1 MAENRGRVI
10 PHLVREPKTMNTKTQ
25 KSHEV
30 GLVTSVRDYM
40 VSLSGLP
47 SVSINEIIQNK
58 STGAHAWISKLDKDV
73 VEAFLFDQNTPA
85 YPGDVFFRTGVP
97 LSVPA
102 SEKLLGRVISPL
114 GLPLDG
120 KSAIH
125 ANLMPL
131 EKSPPP
137 VGQRRLISD
146 QLVTGF
152 AVVDSLLPL
161 GKGQRELVLGD
172 PRSGK
177 SEFLAEV
184 FANQK
189 DTNVICI
196 WAAIGQPI
204 VQIKSVVETL
214 KKLGALTH
222 TIIVAT
228 SSSEPVPVIFLTP
241 HAAFSIAEYFQLQGR
256 DVLVVLDDMGRH
268 AKTYRAISLLARR
281 KPGREA
287 YPGDTFWQ
295 HARLL
300 ERAGNFTKGSIT
312 ALPVIEID
320 LSEFTT
326 FIPTN
331 LMATTDG
338 HLLFRTDLSNQGQRP
353 AIDIARSVTRVG
365 RQTQTQL
372 QNLLS
377 DRIKSILARSKE
389 LSTLSHLASTLPQE
403 TQTAIAQSQA
413 IEEILRQEG
422 TYLPE
427 EVQTALFGLVLTK
440 MGKTKDV
447 KFWAELKKDKR
458 MEKIAAGI
466 LKIGSIEEMVKKLE
480 RAVPA

>member
-1 MAENRGRVI
+1 
-10 PHLVREPKTMNTKTQ
+10 MNKQSQ
-25 KSHEV
+25 KSKEV

-40 VSLSGLP
+40 VTLSGLP
-47 SVSINEIIQNK
+47 NVSINEIIQNK
-58 STGAHAWISKLDKDV
+58 STGAHAWISKLDENIA
-73 VEAFLFDQNTPA
+73 EAFLFDQNTPA
-85 YPGDVFFRTGVP
+85 YPGDLFFRTNQP

-102 SEKLLGRVISPL
+102 SDSLLGRVISPL

-120 KSAIH
+120 KSAIR
-125 ANLMPL
+125 ANFMPL
-131 EKSPPP
+131 EKSPPIAA
-137 VGQRRLISD
+137 QRRLISN

-161 GKGQRELVLGD
+161 GKGQRELILGD

-177 SEFLAEV
+177 SEFLAEI

-189 DTNVICI
+189 ETGVICI

-204 VQIKSVVETL
+204 VRIKSVVENL
-214 KKLGALTH
+214 KNLGALKH
-222 TIIVAT
+222 TIVVAT

-241 HAAFSIAEYFQLQGR
+241 HAAFSIAEYFQEQGR
-256 DVLVVLDDMGRH
+256 DVLVVLDDMGTH

-300 ERAGNFTKGSIT
+300 ERAGNFANGSIT
-312 ALPVIEID
+312 ALPVIEVD

-338 HLLFRTDLSNQGQRP
+338 HLLFRADLSNQGQRP
-353 AIDIARSVTRVG
+353 AIDISRSVTRVG

-377 DRIKSILARSKE
+377 DRIKSILARSRE

-427 EVQTALFGLVLTK
+427 EGQTALFGLVLTNL
-440 MGKTKDV
+440 GKEKDV
-447 KFWAELKKDKR
+447 KFWANIKKTLPETAKKDK
-458 MEKIAAGI
+458 KWQKLTKDI
-466 LKIGSIEEMVKKLE
+466 LKFKNIEELVKVLE
-480 RAVPA
+480 RTRI

>member
-1 MAENRGRVI
+1 
-10 PHLVREPKTMNTKTQ
+10 MNKQSQ
-25 KSHEV
+25 KSKEV
-30 GLVTSVRDYM
+30 GLVMSVRDYM
-40 VSLSGLP
+40 VTLNGLP
-47 SVSINEIIQNK
+47 EISINEIIKNK
-58 STGAHAWISKLDKDV
+58 STGAHAWISKLDGEV

-85 YPGDVFFRTGVP
+85 YPGDVFFRTGEP

-102 SEKLLGRVISPL
+102 SEGLLGRIISPL

-120 KSAIH
+120 KSAAH
-125 ANLMPL
+125 SPTSMLL
-131 EKSPPP
+131 EKSPPKID
-137 VGQRRLISD
+137 QRRLITD

-152 AVVDSLLPL
+152 AAVDSLLPL

-177 SEFLAEV
+177 SVFLAEI

-189 DTNVICI
+189 DTGVICI

-204 VQIKSVVETL
+204 VQIKGVVENL
-214 KKLGALTH
+214 KKLGALKN
-222 TIIVAT
+222 TIVVAT

-241 HAAFSIAEYFQLQGR
+241 HAALSIAEYFQEQGR
-256 DVLVVLDDMGRH
+256 DVLVVLDDMGTH

-312 ALPVIEID
+312 VLPVIEVD

-338 HLLFRTDLSNQGQRP
+338 HLLFRADLSNQGQRP

-365 RQTQTQL
+365 RQTQTHL

-377 DRIKSILARSKE
+377 DRVKSILARSKE
-389 LSTLSHLASTLPQE
+389 LATLSHLASTLPQE
-403 TQTAIAQSQA
+403 TQTDIAQSHA
-413 IEEILRQEG
+413 IVKILRQEG
-422 TYLPE
+422 TCLSE
-427 EVQTALFGLVLTK
+427 EVQTILFGLVFTNL
-440 MGKTKDV
+440 GKTKDV
-447 KFWAELKKDKR
+447 KFWATLKKTLPEKVRKDKALQKLAGDVLKFETLEDLTKAL
-458 MEKIAAGI
+458 EKS
-466 LKIGSIEEMVKKLE
+466 KIK
-480 RAVPA
+480 